1 MRKCVLVTGGSRG
14 IGEGIVRKFY
24 AEGWDTAF
32 CYRKREEQAR
42 ALCAELP
49 GVLAIKA
56 DVSDEAQAAS
66 LGSQTE
72 KAFGHIDA
80 LVCSAG
86 IAQYK
91 LLTDVTVQEF
101 DRLFAVN
108 VRGVFLC
115 CRAVLPG
122 MIRRKSGSIVTISSI
137 WGEVGAS
144 CEVVYSASKGAV
156 ISLTKALA
164 KEVGPSGIRVN
175 SVSPGTV
182 LTDMVRSL
190 GEEALEQLRLDTPL
204 ELLGT
209 PDMIADAAYFL
220 ASDASRFIT
229 GQILGASGG
238 YVI

>member
-66 LGSQTE
+66 LVSQTE

-86 IAQYK
+86 IAQYR

-101 DRLFAVN
+101 KRH
-108 VRGVFLC
+108 
-115 CRAVLPG
+115 
-122 MIRRKSGSIVTISSI
+122 I
-137 WGEVGAS
+137 
-144 CEVVYSASKGAV
+144 SASA
-156 ISLTKALA
+156 
-164 KEVGPSGIRVN
+164 SGETTSYPRARN
-175 SVSPGTV
+175 SSASTSVSYWLTLQPTV
-182 LTDMVRSL
+182 VRAMRGNKLTPNSL
-190 GEEALEQLRLDTPL
+190 LY
-204 ELLGT
+204 
-209 PDMIADAAYFL
+209 I
-220 ASDASRFIT
+220 
-229 GQILGASGG
+229 
-238 YVI
+238 